1 MRITLESKSIGL
13 TGNQQVLVFPKPAK
27 RGGRSYKPVGLSIPI
42 CLKRGRPNKCYVSS
56 CLIIIFSIILCTFF
70 RTPFQIWHLM
80 AILHSQHSPSARC
93 QHVIPEA
100 RHGAS
105 SLWQEFLDQPGL
117 GGEGAKRS
125 FEDGDALVTTSLK
138 KKRRQR
144 G

>member
-13 TGNQQVLVFPKPAK
+13 TGNQQVFVFLKPAK
-27 RGGRSYKPVGLSIPI
+27 KGRTFLQTCWAQRLSIPI

-70 RTPFQIWHLM
+70 RPPFQIWHLM

-138 KKRRQR
+138 KKT
-144 G
+144 